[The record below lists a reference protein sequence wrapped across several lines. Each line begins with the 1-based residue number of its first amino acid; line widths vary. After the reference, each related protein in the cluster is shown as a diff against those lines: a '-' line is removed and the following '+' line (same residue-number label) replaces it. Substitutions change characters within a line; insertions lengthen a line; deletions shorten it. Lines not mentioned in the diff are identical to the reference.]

1 MPRIA
6 PPPVDAVLA
15 LPEALRR
22 TVPADFADGNGHV
35 NIRHYLALH
44 DEAGWAAFDA
54 LGLNEEYRQRTGYSL
69 FDLEHHIRY
78 DDEMLVGDDVSVH
91 QRLVGRTDKVVH
103 GLSFVVDRT
112 RGSVANT
119 LEFVSLHVDLRTRRS
134 TPFPPERAAMI
145 DERLGIDQAL
155 PWPAPLSGTVGLPGS
170 R

>member
-1 MPRIA
+1 
-6 PPPVDAVLA
+6 
-15 LPEALRR
+15 
-22 TVPADFADGNGHV
+22 
-35 NIRHYLALH
+35 
-44 DEAGWAAFDA
+44 
-54 LGLNEEYRQRTGYSL
+54 
-69 FDLEHHIRY
+69 
-78 DDEMLVGDDVSVH
+78 VH
-91 QRLVGRTDKVVH
+91 QRLIGRTDKVVH